1 MTTKTSRQNTPSPT
15 PDSPSP
21 TTHSS
26 LWHNRNYLLWF
37 NGDLASDLGNSI
49 RTFAMPLIAYEVTSS
64 LSTAGIIGAVGVVF
78 TVVTMFPGGL
88 FADRYDRKSILVC
101 GHVYGIAVWAIG
113 TALYFASALNEPALF
128 LLAAGAGIRSG
139 FFGAASNAA
148 IKQLVRDDQLS
159 SAVAAN
165 QAREATISVASGPI
179 AGLLLTISLV
189 APFLAQLLGHLSAWL
204 STRMIRRSLDP
215 RDGTQAPPWQSQLR
229 ATFLWLKSVPI
240 IVIIIGV
247 LSVTNVGL
255 NGIFNTLLLSLRA
268 ADTAPTAIGFL
279 STAMGIGMIGGS
291 LIAPF
296 LVKRLPTGW
305 ITIAAITWA
314 ALWWGS
320 AIVTT
325 HLLAITIVFGLGA
338 AGFPIANSALG
349 GYMFA
354 QIPNAQMGAIMA
366 VVGILAMSLLPFAP
380 LFAGLGLD
388 FVGRTTTL
396 IAFTILIVFSAAVL
410 LITPRI
416 RQLPRPDRW

>member
-15 PDSPSP
+15 PDNPSPSD
-21 TTHSS
+21 HSS
-26 LWHNRNYLLWF
+26 LWHNRDYLLWF

-78 TVVTMFPGGL
+78 TVATMFPGGL
-88 FADRYDRKSILVC
+88 FADRYDRKPILVC
-101 GHVYGIAVWAIG
+101 GHVFGIAVWAIG

-189 APFLAQLLGHLSAWL
+189 APFFAQLLGHLSAWL

-396 IAFTILIVFSAAVL
+396 IAFTILILFSAAVL